1 VPIVQ
6 SQQTQQQGVG
16 KRQWTEADIP
26 DLSGR
31 TALIT
36 GANAGL
42 GLRMAGVLAERGA
55 HVILACRNPDKGEQA
70 ARQIAAA
77 SPAATTSVVRLDLA
91 SQASVRSAAEEIRAG
106 FPALDLLINNAGVM
120 DVPYRQTED
129 GFELT
134 LATNHLG
141 PFALTGLL
149 LDRLAAGARIVTMS
163 SIGHLQGVIDFDD
176 LQSERKYRREKAYA
190 QSKLAN
196 LLFTYEL
203 DRRLRAAGAEVSAI
217 ACHPG
222 VVYTKLFAND
232 PKLQQLLLSPA
243 MRIINFWAVQDV
255 RMGALPALRAATDPA
270 AQGGEYYGPRS
281 YGLRSKFLNG
291 YPAVV
296 QSNARSHDE
305 ADQAGLWQASER
317 LTGVGYPTLTRPQ
330 N

>member
-1 VPIVQ
+1 M
-6 SQQTQQQGVG
+6 QTQQQGVG

-26 DLSGR
+26 DLFGR

-70 ARQIAAA
+70 ARQITATSPGAAA
-77 SPAATTSVVRLDLA
+77 SVVRLDLA
-91 SQASVRSAAEEIRAG
+91 SQASVRAAAEEIRAG

-120 DVPYRQTED
+120 DVPYQQTED

-176 LQSERKYRREKAYA
+176 LQSERKYKREKAYT

-196 LLFTYEL
+196 LLFAYEL
-203 DRRLRAAGAEVSAI
+203 DRRLRAADAEVSAI

-222 VVYTKLFAND
+222 IVSTKLFAND
-232 PKLQQLLLSPA
+232 PKLQQLLLSPS
-243 MRIINFWAVQDV
+243 MRFINFWAVQDV

-270 AQGGEYYGPRS
+270 AQGGEYYGPRR

-305 ADQAGLWQASER
+305 ADQARLWQASER
-317 LTGVGYPTLTRPQ
+317 LTGVGYPTLTRP
-330 N
+330 

>member
-1 VPIVQ
+1 MQ
-6 SQQTQQQGVG
+6 TQQTQQQGVG

-55 HVILACRNPDKGEQA
+55 HVVLACRNPDKGEQA
-70 ARQIAAA
+70 ARRIAAA

-91 SQASVRSAAEEIRAG
+91 SQASVRAAAEEIRAG

-120 DVPYRQTED
+120 DVPYQQTVD

-163 SIGHLQGVIDFDD
+163 SIAHLQGVIDFDD
-176 LQSERKYRREKAYA
+176 LQAERKYKREKAYG

-203 DRRLRAAGAEVSAI
+203 DRRLRAAGAEVGAI

-222 VVYTKLFAND
+222 IVHTELFAND
-232 PKLQQLLLSPA
+232 PKLQQFLMSPA
-243 MRIINFWAVQDV
+243 MRVINFWAVQDV

-270 AQGGEYYGPRS
+270 AQGGEYYGPRR
-281 YGLRSKFLNG
+281 YGLRRKFLNG

-296 QSNARSHDE
+296 ESNARSHNE
-305 ADQAGLWQASER
+305 ADQARLWQASER
-317 LTGVGYPTLTRPQ
+317 LTGVGYPTL